1 MRYPYSVERKLLDQ
15 ISSNDHFVFT
25 TDLEAN
31 ITFCN
36 DAFQRIYQIVGESVV
51 GVNIDSLISSTDAGL
66 IKDTIHQILLTK
78 SSTPVSLKLRNPG
91 VNTNESFIQYEFS
104 IVSDR
109 RSYPIAFLL
118 VGKTAA
124 ASAMPSNASTVV
136 SSGGT
141 GISGQNREWFREIAD
156 FMKEMMWMSDHQHQ
170 INFVNKAWQK
180 FRGVSL
186 ENESGKGWMD
196 GIYLEDK
203 YKVTEEQN
211 AAYRTKSDYA
221 IQFRFR
227 KFDASYRWVE
237 MQGSPMYTNL
247 GDFVGY
253 AGTLQDIT
261 NLKELQLQM
270 HRQKEML
277 EVSKVEFAKFTKIAQ
292 RINVVIVLCDPG
304 YRITWVNDSF
314 VKLTG
319 FPLREVNGKEP
330 ISILSGPDTAAD
342 SVDKLKKAIDQGKS
356 LRTEIV
362 FYAKN
367 GNKIWLDLKMETLFD
382 KQGNII
388 GYLTIQNDI
397 TKKKMTEKDV
407 EDQMAHLKQISDI
420 ASFELRHEF
429 SKILQILQ
437 TAKFQQN
444 TLQGYQQILLDIE
457 TSANTMNHAI
467 LKISDEVSFASSSNI
482 ALNKFLLNQAIE
494 EIILVDDDH
503 MINKLNSVI
512 IRNVIPNMTV
522 TVFDNIDDGITYLK
536 GNPTLKRKIFLDLNF
551 MGRNGWDFLEEY
563 EKMNQPWPVIILT
576 SSIDHNDYEKSKKY
590 SNVTHFITKPLTV
603 PQFEELSELDEASPV
618 GN

>member
-15 ISSNDHFVFT
+15 ISANDHFVFT

-36 DAFQRIYQIVGESVV
+36 DAFQRVYQIVGESVV
-51 GVNIDSLISSTDAGL
+51 GVNIDSLFNAADAGI
-66 IKDTIHQILLTK
+66 IKDAIHQALLTK
-78 SSTPVSLKLRNPG
+78 SSVPLILKLKHPG
-91 VNTNESFIQYEFS
+91 LNTSDSFIQYEFT
-104 IVSDR
+104 VVNDR
-109 RSYPIAFLL
+109 RSYPVAFLL

-124 ASAMPSNASTVV
+124 ASILQTNTPSVV
-136 SSGGT
+136 STGGT

-156 FMKEMMWMSDHQHQ
+156 YMREMMWMSDHQHQ
-170 INFVNKAWQK
+170 INFVNKAWLK

-186 ENESGKGWMD
+186 ENESGNGWMD
-196 GIYLEDK
+196 GIYSEDK

-211 AAYRTKSDYA
+211 MAYQSKLEYT
-221 IQFRFR
+221 IQFRYR
-227 KFDASYRWVE
+227 KFDATYRWVE
-237 MQGSPMYTNL
+237 MQGSPMYTHL

-261 NLKELQLQM
+261 NMKELQLQM
-270 HRQKEML
+270 NRQKEML

-292 RINVVIVLCDPG
+292 RINVVIILCDPG

-330 ISILSGPDTAAD
+330 IAILAGSETASD
-342 SVDKLKKAIDQGKS
+342 SLSKLRQAIDQGKS

-407 EDQMAHLKQISDI
+407 EEQMAHLKQISDI

-457 TSANTMNHAI
+457 SSANTMNQAI
-467 LKISDEVSFASSSNI
+467 LKISDEVSFASTSNI

-522 TVFDNIDDGITYLK
+522 TVFDNIDDAITYLQ

-603 PQFEELSELDEASPV
+603 PQFEELSALDEASP
-618 GN
+618 

>member
-1 MRYPYSVERKLLDQ
+1 MRYPYSVERILLDQ

-36 DAFQRIYQIVGESVV
+36 DAFQRLYQIVGESVQ
-51 GVNIDSLISSTDAGL
+51 GVNIDSLINSTDAGL
-66 IKDTIHQILLTK
+66 IKDTIHQVLLTK
-78 SSTPVSLKLRNPG
+78 STAPISLKLKHPG
-91 VNTNESFIQYEFS
+91 INASENFIQYEFS
-104 IVSDR
+104 VVNDR
-109 RSYPIAFLL
+109 RSYPVAFLL
-118 VGKTAA
+118 IGKTAVT
-124 ASAMPSNASTVV
+124 SVLQPNTTTSTN
-136 SSGGT
+136 SGGA

-156 FMKEMMWMSDHQHQ
+156 YMKEMMWMSNHQHQ
-170 INFVNKAWQK
+170 INFVNKAWLK

-186 ENESGKGWMD
+186 ENESGNGWMD

-203 YKVTEEQN
+203 YQVTAEQN
-211 AAYRTKSDYA
+211 AAYLAKSDYT
-221 IQFRFR
+221 IQFRYR
-227 KFDASYRWVE
+227 KYDATYRWVE

-253 AGTLQDIT
+253 AGTLQDVT
-261 NLKELQLQM
+261 NMKELQLQM

-292 RINVVIVLCDPG
+292 RINVVIILCDPG

-330 ISILSGPDTAAD
+330 IAILSGADTAAD
-342 SVDKLKKAIDQGKS
+342 SLDKLRQAISQGKS

-407 EDQMAHLKQISDI
+407 EEQMAHLKQISDI

-457 TSANTMNHAI
+457 SSANTMNQAI

-482 ALNKFLLNQAIE
+482 ALNKFLLNQEIE

-503 MINKLNSVI
+503 MINKLNTVI

-522 TVFDNIDDGITYLK
+522 TVFDNIDDAIDYLK

-603 PQFEELSELDEASPV
+603 PQFEELSALDEASPV

>member
-36 DAFQRIYQIVGESVV
+36 DAFQRIYQIMGESID
-51 GVNIDSLISSTDAGL
+51 GVNIDSLINAVDAGI
-66 IKDTIHQILLTK
+66 IKDAIHQTLLTK
-78 SSTPVSLKLRNPG
+78 PTVPIILKLKNPG
-91 VNTNESFIQYEFS
+91 VNSTETFIQYEFTV
-104 IVSDR
+104 INDR
-109 RSYPIAFLL
+109 RSYPVAFLL
-118 VGKTAA
+118 VGKTANTSDFSSNTTSSL
-124 ASAMPSNASTVV
+124 SAV
-136 SSGGT
+136 GT

-156 FMKEMMWMSDHQHQ
+156 YMKEMMWMSDHQHQ
-170 INFVNKAWQK
+170 INFVNKAWLK

-186 ENESGKGWMD
+186 ENESGKGWTD
-196 GIYLEDK
+196 GIYSEDK
-203 YKVTEEQN
+203 YKVLEEQN
-211 AAYRTKSDYA
+211 LAYQSKLDYT
-221 IQFRFR
+221 IQFRYR
-227 KFDASYRWVE
+227 KFDATYRWVE
-237 MQGSPMYTNL
+237 MQGNPMYSHL

-261 NLKELQLQM
+261 NVKELQLQM
-270 HRQKEML
+270 NRQKEML

-292 RINVVIVLCDPG
+292 RINVVIILCDPG

-330 ISILSGPDTAAD
+330 TTILAGSETAAD
-342 SVDKLKKAIDQGKS
+342 SLAKLKQAIEQGKS

-397 TKKKMTEKDV
+397 TKKKLTEKDV
-407 EDQMAHLKQISDI
+407 EEQMAHLKQISDI

-444 TLQGYQQILLDIE
+444 TLQGFQQILLDIE
-457 TSANTMNHAI
+457 ASANTMNQAI
-467 LKISDEVSFASSSNI
+467 LKISDEVSFASTSNI

-503 MINKLNSVI
+503 MINKLNTVI

-522 TVFDNIDDGITYLK
+522 TVFDNIDDAITYLK

-603 PQFEELSELDEASPV
+603 PQFEELSALDEASPV

>member
-15 ISSNDHFVFT
+15 ISANDHFVFT

-36 DAFQRIYQIVGESVV
+36 DAFQRVYQIVGESVV
-51 GVNIDSLISSTDAGL
+51 GVNIDSLFNAADAGI
-66 IKDTIHQILLTK
+66 IKDAIHQALLTK
-78 SSTPVSLKLRNPG
+78 SSVPLILKLKHPG
-91 VNTNESFIQYEFS
+91 LNSSDSFIQYEFS
-104 IVSDR
+104 VVNDR
-109 RSYPIAFLL
+109 RSYPVAFLL

-124 ASAMPSNASTVV
+124 ASILQTNTPSVV
-136 SSGGT
+136 STGGT

-156 FMKEMMWMSDHQHQ
+156 YMREMMWMSDHQHQ
-170 INFVNKAWQK
+170 INFVNKAWLK

-186 ENESGKGWMD
+186 ENESGNGWMD
-196 GIYLEDK
+196 GIYSEDK

-211 AAYRTKSDYA
+211 MAYQSKLEYT
-221 IQFRFR
+221 IQFRYR
-227 KFDASYRWVE
+227 KFDATYRWVE
-237 MQGSPMYTNL
+237 MQGSPMYTHL

-261 NLKELQLQM
+261 NMKELQLQM
-270 HRQKEML
+270 NRQKEML

-292 RINVVIVLCDPG
+292 RINVVIILCDPG

-330 ISILSGPDTAAD
+330 IAILAGSETAPD
-342 SVDKLKKAIDQGKS
+342 SLSKLKQAIDQGKS

-397 TKKKMTEKDV
+397 TKKKLTEKDV
-407 EDQMAHLKQISDI
+407 EEQMAHLKQISDI

-457 TSANTMNHAI
+457 ASANTMNQAI
-467 LKISDEVSFASSSNI
+467 LKISDEVTYASTSNI

-522 TVFDNIDDGITYLK
+522 TVFDNIDDAITYLK

-603 PQFEELSELDEASPV
+603 PQFEELSALDEASPV

>member
-15 ISSNDHFVFT
+15 ISANDHFVFT

-36 DAFQRIYQIVGESVV
+36 DAFQRVYQIVGESVV
-51 GVNIDSLISSTDAGL
+51 GVNIDSLFNAADAGI
-66 IKDTIHQILLTK
+66 IKDAIHQALLTK
-78 SSTPVSLKLRNPG
+78 SSVPLILKLKHPG
-91 VNTNESFIQYEFS
+91 LNSSDSFIQYEFS
-104 IVSDR
+104 VVNDR
-109 RSYPIAFLL
+109 RSYPVAFLL

-124 ASAMPSNASTVV
+124 ASILLTNTPSVV
-136 SSGGT
+136 STGGT

-156 FMKEMMWMSDHQHQ
+156 YMREMMWMSDHQHQ
-170 INFVNKAWQK
+170 INFVNKAWLK

-186 ENESGKGWMD
+186 ENESGNGWMD
-196 GIYLEDK
+196 GIYSEDK

-211 AAYRTKSDYA
+211 MAYQSKLEYT
-221 IQFRFR
+221 IQFRYR
-227 KFDASYRWVE
+227 KFDATYRWVE
-237 MQGSPMYTNL
+237 MQGSPMYTHL

-261 NLKELQLQM
+261 NMKELQLQM
-270 HRQKEML
+270 NRQKEML

-292 RINVVIVLCDPG
+292 RINVVIILCDPG

-330 ISILSGPDTAAD
+330 IAILAGSETAPD
-342 SVDKLKKAIDQGKS
+342 SLSKLKQAIDQGKS

-397 TKKKMTEKDV
+397 TKKKLTEKDV
-407 EDQMAHLKQISDI
+407 EEQMAHLKQISDI

-457 TSANTMNHAI
+457 ASANTMNQAI
-467 LKISDEVSFASSSNI
+467 LKISDEVTYASTSNI

-522 TVFDNIDDGITYLK
+522 TVFDNIDDAITYLK

-603 PQFEELSELDEASPV
+603 PQFEELSALDEASPV

>member
-36 DAFQRIYQIVGESVV
+36 DAFQRLYQIVGESVQ
-51 GVNIDSLISSTDAGL
+51 GVNIDSLINSTDAGL
-66 IKDTIHQILLTK
+66 IKDTIHQTLLTK
-78 SSTPVSLKLRNPG
+78 STNPNNLKLKHPG
-91 VNTNESFIQYEFS
+91 INSSENIIHYEFS
-104 IVSDR
+104 VVNDR

-118 VGKTAA
+118 IGKTAA
-124 ASAMPSNASTVV
+124 ASVLQSNATTSTNA
-136 SSGGT
+136 GGA

-156 FMKEMMWMSDHQHQ
+156 YMKEMMWMSNHQHQ
-170 INFVNKAWQK
+170 INFVNKAWLK

-186 ENESGKGWMD
+186 ENESGNGWMD

-203 YKVTEEQN
+203 YQVTAEQN
-211 AAYRTKSDYA
+211 AAYLAKSDYA
-221 IQFRFR
+221 IQFRYR
-227 KFDASYRWVE
+227 KFDATYRWVE
-237 MQGSPMYTNL
+237 MQGSPMYTHL

-253 AGTLQDIT
+253 AGTLQDVT
-261 NLKELQLQM
+261 NMKELQLQM
-270 HRQKEML
+270 NRQKEML

-292 RINVVIVLCDPG
+292 RINVVIILCDPG

-330 ISILSGPDTAAD
+330 IAILSGPDTAAD
-342 SVDKLKKAIDQGKS
+342 SLDKLRQAISQGKS

-407 EDQMAHLKQISDI
+407 EEQMAHLKQISDI

-457 TSANTMNHAI
+457 SSANTMNQAI

-503 MINKLNSVI
+503 MINKLNTVI

-522 TVFDNIDDGITYLK
+522 TVFDNIDDAIAYLK

-603 PQFEELSELDEASPV
+603 PQFEELSALDEASPV

>member
-15 ISSNDHFVFT
+15 ISANDHFVFT

-36 DAFQRIYQIVGESVV
+36 EAFQRVYQIVGESVV
-51 GVNIDSLISSTDAGL
+51 GVNIDSLLNAADAGM
-66 IKDTIHQILLTK
+66 IKDAIHQALLTK
-78 SSTPVSLKLRNPG
+78 STVPLILKLKHPG
-91 VNTNESFIQYEFS
+91 LNTSDSFIQYEFT
-104 IVSDR
+104 VVNDR
-109 RSYPIAFLL
+109 RSYPVAFLL

-124 ASAMPSNASTVV
+124 ASILQTNTPSVIST
-136 SSGGT
+136 GGT

-156 FMKEMMWMSDHQHQ
+156 YMREMMWMSDHQHQ
-170 INFVNKAWQK
+170 INFVNKAWLK

-186 ENESGKGWMD
+186 DNESGNGWMD
-196 GIYLEDK
+196 GIYSEDK

-211 AAYRTKSDYA
+211 MAYQSKLEYT
-221 IQFRFR
+221 IQFRYR
-227 KFDASYRWVE
+227 KFDATYRWVE
-237 MQGSPMYTNL
+237 MQGSPMYTHL

-261 NLKELQLQM
+261 NMKELQLQM
-270 HRQKEML
+270 NRQKEML

-292 RINVVIVLCDPG
+292 RINVVIILCDPG

-330 ISILSGPDTAAD
+330 IAILAGSETAPD
-342 SVDKLKKAIDQGKS
+342 SLSKLRQAIDQGKS

-407 EDQMAHLKQISDI
+407 EEQMAHLKQISDI

-457 TSANTMNHAI
+457 SSANTMNQAI
-467 LKISDEVSFASSSNI
+467 LKISDEVSFASTSNI

-522 TVFDNIDDGITYLK
+522 TVFDNIDDAITYLK

-603 PQFEELSELDEASPV
+603 PQFEELSALDEASPV

>member
-15 ISSNDHFVFT
+15 ISANDHFVFT

-36 DAFQRIYQIVGESVV
+36 EAFQRVYQIVGESVF
-51 GVNIDSLISSTDAGL
+51 GVNIDSLLNAADAGM
-66 IKDTIHQILLTK
+66 IKDAIHQALLTK
-78 SSTPVSLKLRNPG
+78 STVPLILKLKHPG
-91 VNTNESFIQYEFS
+91 LNTSDSFIQYEFT
-104 IVSDR
+104 VVNDR
-109 RSYPIAFLL
+109 RSYPVAFLL

-124 ASAMPSNASTVV
+124 ASILQTNTPSVIST
-136 SSGGT
+136 GGT

-156 FMKEMMWMSDHQHQ
+156 YMREMMWMSDHQHQ
-170 INFVNKAWQK
+170 INFVNKAWLK

-186 ENESGKGWMD
+186 ENESGNGWMD
-196 GIYLEDK
+196 GIYSEDK

-211 AAYRTKSDYA
+211 MAYQSKLEYT
-221 IQFRFR
+221 IQFRYR
-227 KFDASYRWVE
+227 KFDATYRWVE
-237 MQGSPMYTNL
+237 MQGSPMYTHL

-261 NLKELQLQM
+261 NMKELQLQM
-270 HRQKEML
+270 NRQKEML

-292 RINVVIVLCDPG
+292 RINVVIILCDPG

-330 ISILSGPDTAAD
+330 IAILAGSETAPD
-342 SVDKLKKAIDQGKS
+342 SLSKLRQAIDQGKS

-407 EDQMAHLKQISDI
+407 EEQMAHLKQISDI

-457 TSANTMNHAI
+457 SSANTMNQAI
-467 LKISDEVSFASSSNI
+467 LKISDEVSFASTSNI

-522 TVFDNIDDGITYLK
+522 TVFDNIDDAITYLK

-603 PQFEELSELDEASPV
+603 PQFEELSALDEASPV

>member
-15 ISSNDHFVFT
+15 IASNDHFVFT

-36 DAFQRIYQIVGESVV
+36 DAFQRIYQIVGESVI
-51 GVNIDSLISSTDAGL
+51 GVNIDSLMSSIDAGL
-66 IKDTIHQILLTK
+66 IKDAIHQTLLTK

-91 VNTNESFIQYEFS
+91 VNANESFIQYEFTT
-104 IVSDR
+104 VTDR
-109 RSYPIAFLL
+109 RSYPIAFLF

-124 ASAMPSNASTVV
+124 ANAIPMNASSAI

-203 YKVTEEQN
+203 FKVTEEQN
-211 AAYRTKSDYA
+211 AAYQSKSDYT

-237 MQGSPMYTNL
+237 MQGSPMYTHL

-261 NLKELQLQM
+261 NMKELQLQLN
-270 HRQKEML
+270 RQKEML

-292 RINVVIVLCDPG
+292 RINVVIILCDPG

-330 ISILSGPDTAAD
+330 IAILSGPDTATD
-342 SVDKLKKAIDQGKS
+342 SIDKLKKAIEQGKS

-407 EDQMAHLKQISDI
+407 EEQMAHLKQISDI

-457 TSANTMNHAI
+457 SSANTMNQAI
-467 LKISDEVSFASSSNI
+467 LKISDEVSFASTSNI

-503 MINKLNSVI
+503 MINKLNTVI

-522 TVFDNIDDGITYLK
+522 TVFDNIDDAITYLK

>member
-36 DAFQRIYQIVGESVV
+36 DAFQRLYQIVGESVQ
-51 GVNIDSLISSTDAGL
+51 GVNIDSLINSTDAGL
-66 IKDTIHQILLTK
+66 IKDTIHQTLLTK
-78 SSTPVSLKLRNPG
+78 STDPINLKLKHPG
-91 VNTNESFIQYEFS
+91 INSSENIIHYEFS
-104 IVSDR
+104 VVNDR
-109 RSYPIAFLL
+109 RSYPVAFLL
-118 VGKTAA
+118 IGKTAA
-124 ASAMPSNASTVV
+124 ASVLQSNTTTSTNA
-136 SSGGT
+136 GGA

-156 FMKEMMWMSDHQHQ
+156 YMKEMMWMSNHQHQ
-170 INFVNKAWQK
+170 INFVNKAWLK

-186 ENESGKGWMD
+186 ENESGNGWMD

-203 YKVTEEQN
+203 YQVTAEQN
-211 AAYRTKSDYA
+211 AAYLAKSDYA
-221 IQFRFR
+221 IQFRYR
-227 KFDASYRWVE
+227 KFDATYRWVE
-237 MQGSPMYTNL
+237 MQGSPMYTHL

-253 AGTLQDIT
+253 AGTLQDVT
-261 NLKELQLQM
+261 NMKELQLQM
-270 HRQKEML
+270 NRQKEML

-292 RINVVIVLCDPG
+292 RINVVIILCDPG

-330 ISILSGPDTAAD
+330 IAILSGPDTAAD
-342 SVDKLKKAIDQGKS
+342 SLDKLRQAISQGKS

-407 EDQMAHLKQISDI
+407 EEQMAHLKQISDI

-457 TSANTMNHAI
+457 SSANTMNQAI

-503 MINKLNSVI
+503 MINKLNTVI

-522 TVFDNIDDGITYLK
+522 TVFDNIDDAITYLK

-603 PQFEELSELDEASPV
+603 PQFEELSALDEASPV

>member
-15 ISSNDHFVFT
+15 ISANDHFVFT

-36 DAFQRIYQIVGESVV
+36 DAFQRVYQIVGESVV
-51 GVNIDSLISSTDAGL
+51 GVNIDSLFNAADAGI
-66 IKDTIHQILLTK
+66 IKYAIHQALLTK
-78 SSTPVSLKLRNPG
+78 SSVPLILKLKHPG
-91 VNTNESFIQYEFS
+91 LNTSDSFIQYEFT
-104 IVSDR
+104 VVNDR
-109 RSYPIAFLL
+109 RSYPVAFLL

-124 ASAMPSNASTVV
+124 ASILQTNTPSVV
-136 SSGGT
+136 STGGT

-156 FMKEMMWMSDHQHQ
+156 YMREMMWMSDHQHQ
-170 INFVNKAWQK
+170 INFVNKAWLK

-186 ENESGKGWMD
+186 ENESGNGWMD
-196 GIYLEDK
+196 GIYSEDK

-211 AAYRTKSDYA
+211 MAYQSKLEYT
-221 IQFRFR
+221 IQFRYR
-227 KFDASYRWVE
+227 KFDATYRWVE
-237 MQGSPMYTNL
+237 MQGSPMYTHL

-261 NLKELQLQM
+261 NMKELQLQM
-270 HRQKEML
+270 NRQKEML

-292 RINVVIVLCDPG
+292 RINVVIILCDPG

-330 ISILSGPDTAAD
+330 IAILAGSETAPD
-342 SVDKLKKAIDQGKS
+342 SLSKLRQAIDQGKS

-407 EDQMAHLKQISDI
+407 EEQMAHLKQISDI

-457 TSANTMNHAI
+457 SSANTMNQAI
-467 LKISDEVSFASSSNI
+467 LKISDEVSFASTSNI

-494 EIILVDDDH
+494 EIILV
-503 MINKLNSVI
+503 
-512 IRNVIPNMTV
+512 
-522 TVFDNIDDGITYLK
+522 
-536 GNPTLKRKIFLDLNF
+536 
-551 MGRNGWDFLEEY
+551 
-563 EKMNQPWPVIILT
+563 
-576 SSIDHNDYEKSKKY
+576 
-590 SNVTHFITKPLTV
+590 
-603 PQFEELSELDEASPV
+603 
-618 GN
+618 

>member
-36 DAFQRIYQIVGESVV
+36 DAFQRLYQIVGESVQ
-51 GVNIDSLISSTDAGL
+51 GVNIDSLINSTDAGL
-66 IKDTIHQILLTK
+66 IKDTIHQTLLTK
-78 SSTPVSLKLRNPG
+78 STDPINLKLKHPG
-91 VNTNESFIQYEFS
+91 INSSENIIHYEFS
-104 IVSDR
+104 VVNDR
-109 RSYPIAFLL
+109 RSYPVAFLL
-118 VGKTAA
+118 IGKTAA
-124 ASAMPSNASTVV
+124 ASVLQSNTTTSTNA
-136 SSGGT
+136 GGA

-156 FMKEMMWMSDHQHQ
+156 YMKEMMWMSNHQHQ
-170 INFVNKAWQK
+170 INFVNKAWLK

-186 ENESGKGWMD
+186 ENESGNGWMD

-203 YKVTEEQN
+203 YQVTAEQN
-211 AAYRTKSDYA
+211 AAYLAKSDYA
-221 IQFRFR
+221 IQFRYR
-227 KFDASYRWVE
+227 KFDATYRWVE
-237 MQGSPMYTNL
+237 MQGSPMYTHL

-253 AGTLQDIT
+253 AGTLQDVT
-261 NLKELQLQM
+261 NMKELQLQM
-270 HRQKEML
+270 NRQKEML

-292 RINVVIVLCDPG
+292 RINVVIILCDPG

-330 ISILSGPDTAAD
+330 IAILSGPDTAAD
-342 SVDKLKKAIDQGKS
+342 SLDKLRQAISQGKS

-407 EDQMAHLKQISDI
+407 EEQMAHLKQISDI

-457 TSANTMNHAI
+457 SSANTMNQAI

-503 MINKLNSVI
+503 MINKLNTVI

-522 TVFDNIDDGITYLK
+522 TVFDNIDDAIAYLK

-603 PQFEELSELDEASPV
+603 PQFEELSALDEASPV

>member
-36 DAFQRIYQIVGESVV
+36 EAFQRVYQIVGESVL

-66 IKDTIHQILLTK
+66 IKDAIHQTLLTK

-91 VNTNESFIQYEFS
+91 INSNESFIQYEFTA
-104 IVSDR
+104 VTDR

-124 ASAMPSNASTVV
+124 ANVTPSNTNTIIST
-136 SSGGT
+136 GGT

-170 INFVNKAWQK
+170 INFVNKAWLK

-203 YKVTEEQN
+203 FKVTEEQN
-211 AAYRTKSDYA
+211 AAYQTKSDYT

-261 NLKELQLQM
+261 NTKELQLQM

-277 EVSKVEFAKFTKIAQ
+277 ELSKVEFTKFTKIAQ

-330 ISILSGPDTAAD
+330 IAILSGPDTAVD
-342 SVDKLKKAIDQGKS
+342 SVDKLKKAIQQGKS

-382 KQGNII
+382 KDGNII

-407 EDQMAHLKQISDI
+407 EEQMAHLKQISDI

-457 TSANTMNHAI
+457 SSANTMNQAI

-503 MINKLNSVI
+503 MINKLNTVI

-522 TVFDNIDDGITYLK
+522 TVFDNIDDAITYLK

-603 PQFEELSELDEASPV
+603 PQFEELSELDQASPV

>member
-1 MRYPYSVERKLLDQ
+1 MRYPYSVERRLLDQ

-51 GVNIDSLISSTDAGL
+51 GVNIDSLINSVDAGL
-66 IKDTIHQILLTK
+66 IKDAIHQALLTK
-78 SSTPVSLKLRNPG
+78 STDSINLKLKHPG
-91 VNTNESFIQYEFS
+91 VNITESFIQYEFT
-104 IVSDR
+104 VVNDR
-109 RSYPIAFLL
+109 RSYPVAFLL
-118 VGKTAA
+118 VGKSAA
-124 ASAMPSNASTVV
+124 ASTVQFNT
-136 SSGGT
+136 SSAISAGGT

-156 FMKEMMWMSDHQHQ
+156 YMKEMMWMSDHQHQ
-170 INFVNKAWQK
+170 INFVNKAWLK

-196 GIYLEDK
+196 GIYSEDK

-211 AAYRTKSDYA
+211 TAYHTKSDYT
-221 IQFRFR
+221 IQFRYR
-227 KFDASYRWVE
+227 KFDATYRWVE
-237 MQGSPMYTNL
+237 MQGSPMYSHL

-253 AGTLQDIT
+253 AGTLQDVT
-261 NLKELQLQM
+261 NMKELQLQLN
-270 HRQKEML
+270 RQKEML
-277 EVSKVEFAKFTKIAQ
+277 DVSKVEFAKFTKIAQ
-292 RINVVIVLCDPG
+292 RINVVIILCDPG

-330 ISILSGPDTAAD
+330 IAILSGSDTAAD
-342 SVDKLKKAIDQGKS
+342 SLDKLKKAIEQGKS

-407 EDQMAHLKQISDI
+407 EEQMAHLKQISDI

-457 TSANTMNHAI
+457 SSANTMNQAI
-467 LKISDEVSFASSSNI
+467 LKISDEVSFASNSNI

-522 TVFDNIDDGITYLK
+522 TVFDNIDDAIAYLK

-603 PQFEELSELDEASPV
+603 PQFEELSALDEASPV

>member
-36 DAFQRIYQIVGESVV
+36 DAFQRLYQIVGESVQ
-51 GVNIDSLISSTDAGL
+51 GVNIDSLINSTDAGL
-66 IKDTIHQILLTK
+66 IKDTIHQTLLTK
-78 SSTPVSLKLRNPG
+78 STNLINLKLKHPG
-91 VNTNESFIQYEFS
+91 INSSENIIHYEFS
-104 IVSDR
+104 VVNDR
-109 RSYPIAFLL
+109 RSYPVAFLL
-118 VGKTAA
+118 IGRTAA
-124 ASAMPSNASTVV
+124 ASVLQSNTTTSTNAS
-136 SSGGT
+136 GA

-156 FMKEMMWMSDHQHQ
+156 YMKEMMWMSNHQNQ
-170 INFVNKAWQK
+170 INFVNKAWLK

-186 ENESGKGWMD
+186 ENESGNGWMD

-203 YKVTEEQN
+203 YQVTAEQN
-211 AAYRTKSDYA
+211 AAYLAKSDYT
-221 IQFRFR
+221 IQFRYR
-227 KFDASYRWVE
+227 KFDATYRWVE
-237 MQGSPMYTNL
+237 MQGSPMYTHL

-253 AGTLQDIT
+253 AGTLQDVT
-261 NLKELQLQM
+261 NMKELQLQM
-270 HRQKEML
+270 NRQKEML

-292 RINVVIVLCDPG
+292 RINVVIILCDPG

-330 ISILSGPDTAAD
+330 IAILSGPDTAAD
-342 SVDKLKKAIDQGKS
+342 SLDKLRQAISQGKS

-407 EDQMAHLKQISDI
+407 EEQMAHLKQISDI

-457 TSANTMNHAI
+457 SSANTMNQAI

-503 MINKLNSVI
+503 MINKLNTVI

-522 TVFDNIDDGITYLK
+522 TVFDNIDDAITYLK

-603 PQFEELSELDEASPV
+603 PQFEELSALDEASPV

>member
-15 ISSNDHFVFT
+15 ISSNDHFVLT

-36 DAFQRIYQIVGESVV
+36 EAFQRVYQIVGESVV

-66 IKDTIHQILLTK
+66 IKDAIHQTLLTK

-91 VNTNESFIQYEFS
+91 INSNESFIQYEFTA
-104 IVSDR
+104 VTDR

-124 ASAMPSNASTVV
+124 ANVTPSNTNTIIST
-136 SSGGT
+136 GGT

-156 FMKEMMWMSDHQHQ
+156 FMKEMLWMCDHQHQ

-186 ENESGKGWMD
+186 ETESGKGWMD

-203 YKVTEEQN
+203 FKVTEEQN
-211 AAYRTKSDYA
+211 AAYQTKSDYT

-261 NLKELQLQM
+261 NTKELQIQM

-277 EVSKVEFAKFTKIAQ
+277 ELSKVEFTKFTKIAQ

-330 ISILSGPDTAAD
+330 ITILSGPDTAVD
-342 SVDKLKKAIDQGKS
+342 SVDKLKKAIQQGKS

-382 KQGNII
+382 KDGNII

-407 EDQMAHLKQISDI
+407 EEQMAHLKQISDI

-457 TSANTMNHAI
+457 SSANTMNQAI

-503 MINKLNSVI
+503 MINKLNTVI

-522 TVFDNIDDGITYLK
+522 TVFDNIDDAITYLK

-603 PQFEELSELDEASPV
+603 PQFEELSELDQASPV

>member
-36 DAFQRIYQIVGESVV
+36 DAFQRLYQIVGESVQ
-51 GVNIDSLISSTDAGL
+51 GVNIDSLINSTDAGL
-66 IKDTIHQILLTK
+66 IKDTIHQTLLTK
-78 SSTPVSLKLRNPG
+78 STDPINLKLKHPG
-91 VNTNESFIQYEFS
+91 INSSENIIHYEFS
-104 IVSDR
+104 VVNDR
-109 RSYPIAFLL
+109 RSYPVAFLL
-118 VGKTAA
+118 IGKTAA
-124 ASAMPSNASTVV
+124 ASVLQSNTTTSTNA
-136 SSGGT
+136 GGA

-156 FMKEMMWMSDHQHQ
+156 YMKEMMWMSNHQHQ
-170 INFVNKAWQK
+170 INFVNKAWLK

-186 ENESGKGWMD
+186 ENESGNGWMD

-203 YKVTEEQN
+203 YQVTAEQN
-211 AAYRTKSDYA
+211 AAYLAKSDYT
-221 IQFRFR
+221 IQFRYR
-227 KFDASYRWVE
+227 KFDATYRWVE
-237 MQGSPMYTNL
+237 MQGSPMYTHL

-253 AGTLQDIT
+253 AGTLQDVT
-261 NLKELQLQM
+261 NMKELQLQM
-270 HRQKEML
+270 NRQKEML

-292 RINVVIVLCDPG
+292 RINVVIILCDSG

-330 ISILSGPDTAAD
+330 IAILSGLDTAAD
-342 SVDKLKKAIDQGKS
+342 SLDKLRQAIAQGKS

-407 EDQMAHLKQISDI
+407 EEQMAHLKQISDI

-457 TSANTMNHAI
+457 SSANTMNQAI

-503 MINKLNSVI
+503 MINKLNTVI

-522 TVFDNIDDGITYLK
+522 TVFDNIDDAIAYLK

-603 PQFEELSELDEASPV
+603 PQFEELSALDEASPV

>member
-36 DAFQRIYQIVGESVV
+36 DAFQRLYQIVGESVQ
-51 GVNIDSLISSTDAGL
+51 GVNIDSLINSTDAGL
-66 IKDTIHQILLTK
+66 IKDTIHQTLLTK
-78 SSTPVSLKLRNPG
+78 STNLINLKLKHPG
-91 VNTNESFIQYEFS
+91 INSSENIIHYEFS
-104 IVSDR
+104 VVNDR
-109 RSYPIAFLL
+109 RSYPVAFLL
-118 VGKTAA
+118 IGRTAA
-124 ASAMPSNASTVV
+124 ASVLQSNTTTSTNAS
-136 SSGGT
+136 GA

-156 FMKEMMWMSDHQHQ
+156 YMKEMMWMSNHQHQ
-170 INFVNKAWQK
+170 INFVNKAWLK

-186 ENESGKGWMD
+186 ENESGNGWMD

-203 YKVTEEQN
+203 YQVTAEQN
-211 AAYRTKSDYA
+211 AAYLAKSDYT
-221 IQFRFR
+221 IQFRYR
-227 KFDASYRWVE
+227 KFDATYRWVE
-237 MQGSPMYTNL
+237 MQGSPMYTHL

-253 AGTLQDIT
+253 AGTLQDVT
-261 NLKELQLQM
+261 NMKELQLQM
-270 HRQKEML
+270 NRQKEML

-292 RINVVIVLCDPG
+292 RINVVIILCDPG

-330 ISILSGPDTAAD
+330 IAILSGPDTAAD
-342 SVDKLKKAIDQGKS
+342 SLDKLRQAISQGKS

-407 EDQMAHLKQISDI
+407 EEQMAHLKQISDI

-457 TSANTMNHAI
+457 SSANTMNQAI

-503 MINKLNSVI
+503 MINKLNTVI

-522 TVFDNIDDGITYLK
+522 TVFDNIDDAIAYLK

-603 PQFEELSELDEASPV
+603 PQFEELSALDEASPV

>member
-1 MRYPYSVERKLLDQ
+1 
-15 ISSNDHFVFT
+15 
-25 TDLEAN
+25 
-31 ITFCN
+31 
-36 DAFQRIYQIVGESVV
+36 
-51 GVNIDSLISSTDAGL
+51 
-66 IKDTIHQILLTK
+66 
-78 SSTPVSLKLRNPG
+78 
-91 VNTNESFIQYEFS
+91 
-104 IVSDR
+104 
-109 RSYPIAFLL
+109 
-118 VGKTAA
+118 
-124 ASAMPSNASTVV
+124 
-136 SSGGT
+136 
-141 GISGQNREWFREIAD
+141 
-156 FMKEMMWMSDHQHQ
+156 MKEMMWMSNHQHQ
-170 INFVNKAWQK
+170 INFVNKAWLK
-180 FRGVSL
+180 FRGVSI
-186 ENESGKGWMD
+186 ENESGNGWMD

-203 YKVTEEQN
+203 YQVTAEQN
-211 AAYRTKSDYA
+211 AAYLAKSDYT
-221 IQFRFR
+221 IQFRYR
-227 KFDASYRWVE
+227 KYDATYRWVE

-253 AGTLQDIT
+253 AGTLQDVT
-261 NLKELQLQM
+261 NMKELQLQM

-292 RINVVIVLCDPG
+292 RINVVIILCDPG

-330 ISILSGPDTAAD
+330 IAILSGADTAAD
-342 SVDKLKKAIDQGKS
+342 SLDKLRQAISQGKS

-407 EDQMAHLKQISDI
+407 EEQMAHLKQISDI

-457 TSANTMNHAI
+457 SSANTMNQAI

-482 ALNKFLLNQAIE
+482 ALNKFLLNQEIE

-503 MINKLNSVI
+503 MINKLNTVI

-522 TVFDNIDDGITYLK
+522 TVFDNIDDAIDYLK

-603 PQFEELSELDEASPV
+603 PQFEELSALDEASPV

>member
-15 ISSNDHFVFT
+15 ISANDHFVFT

-36 DAFQRIYQIVGESVV
+36 DAFQRVYQIVGESVV
-51 GVNIDSLISSTDAGL
+51 GVNIDSLFNAADAGI
-66 IKDTIHQILLTK
+66 IKDAIHQALLTK
-78 SSTPVSLKLRNPG
+78 SSVPLILKLKHPG
-91 VNTNESFIQYEFS
+91 LNTSDSFIQYEFT
-104 IVSDR
+104 VVNDR
-109 RSYPIAFLL
+109 RSYPVAFLL

-124 ASAMPSNASTVV
+124 ASILQTNTPSVV
-136 SSGGT
+136 STGGT

-156 FMKEMMWMSDHQHQ
+156 YMREMMWMSDHQHQ
-170 INFVNKAWQK
+170 INFVNKAWLK

-186 ENESGKGWMD
+186 ENESGNGWMD
-196 GIYLEDK
+196 GIYSEDK

-211 AAYRTKSDYA
+211 MAYQSKLEYT
-221 IQFRFR
+221 IQFRYR
-227 KFDASYRWVE
+227 KFDATYRWVE
-237 MQGSPMYTNL
+237 MQGSPMYTHL

-261 NLKELQLQM
+261 NMKELQLQM
-270 HRQKEML
+270 NRQKEML

-292 RINVVIVLCDPG
+292 RINVVIILCDPG

-330 ISILSGPDTAAD
+330 IAILAGSETASD
-342 SVDKLKKAIDQGKS
+342 SLSKLRQAIDQGKS

-407 EDQMAHLKQISDI
+407 EEQMAHLKQISDI

-457 TSANTMNHAI
+457 SSANTMNQAI
-467 LKISDEVSFASSSNI
+467 LKISDEVSFASTSNI

-522 TVFDNIDDGITYLK
+522 TVFDNIDDAITYLQ

-603 PQFEELSELDEASPV
+603 PQFEELSALDEASPV